1 MHHNSYDF
9 LYDVFIKI
17 TEFVFKKTLTVYIK
31 IMPIGQVPQKKTE
44 KNKQKQT
51 QNEKNA
57 ESEHKEGK
65 R

>member
-31 IMPIGQVPQKKTE
+31 IMPIGYQKKTE